1 MDKKLEEILNCVNPE
16 ILEVQG
22 ADLVEEG
29 IIDSLAIMQ
38 IVSALEEGYGI
49 EFDPDDIMPETFA
62 SAAAI
67 EQTLQ
72 RYLSAKA

>member
-1 MDKKLEEILNCVNPE
+1 MDKKLEEILNSVNPE
-16 ILEVQG
+16 ILETPG
-22 ADLVEEG
+22 INLVEEG

-49 EFDPDDIMPETFA
+49 DFDPDDIMPETFA

-67 EQTLQ
+67 EQALQ
-72 RYLSAKA
+72 NYLKA

>member
-1 MDKKLEEILNCVNPE
+1 MDKKLEEILNSVNPE
-16 ILEVQG
+16 ILETPGV
-22 ADLVEEG
+22 DLVEEG

-49 EFDPDDIMPETFA
+49 DFDPDDIMPETFA

-67 EQTLQ
+67 EQALQ
-72 RYLSAKA
+72 NYLKA